1 MVGSASNR
9 RRIDIGS
16 ASDRRRPSVGRAY
29 TGRVRPWIKYT
40 LIRIV
45 LFAGV
50 LAVLLLFT
58 PAPPW
63 LATIIAAVIGFCVS
77 YIFFRPQRDQ
87 LAESIATRR
96 ERGEINADEDEDEAL
111 NRSE

>member
-1 MVGSASNR
+1 VAAPR
-9 RRIDIGS
+9 RDT
-16 ASDRRRPSVGRAY
+16 Y

-50 LAVLLLFT
+50 LAILMLFT

-63 LATIIAAVIGFCVS
+63 LATVIAAIVGLCIS
-77 YIFFRPQRDQ
+77 YIFFRPQRDE
-87 LAESIATRR
+87 LAESIASRR
-96 ERGEINADEDEDEAL
+96 ARGETNADEDEDDAL
-111 NRSE
+111 NRSA

>member
-1 MVGSASNR
+1 ML
-9 RRIDIGS
+9 
-16 ASDRRRPSVGRAY
+16 RPSQSTY

-50 LAVLLLFT
+50 LAVLMLFT

-63 LATIIAAVIGFCVS
+63 LATIIAAVVGLCVS

-87 LAESIATRR
+87 LALSISARR

-111 NRSE
+111 DTRP

>member
-1 MVGSASNR
+1 VDVARVAAPR
-9 RRIDIGS
+9 RDT
-16 ASDRRRPSVGRAY
+16 Y

-50 LAVLLLFT
+50 LAILMLFT

-63 LATIIAAVIGFCVS
+63 LATVIAAIVGLCIS
-77 YIFFRPQRDQ
+77 YIFFRPQRDE
-87 LAESIATRR
+87 LAESIASRR
-96 ERGEINADEDEDEAL
+96 ARGETNADEDEDDAL
-111 NRSE
+111 NRSA

>member
-1 MVGSASNR
+1 MNGAR
-9 RRIDIGS
+9 WMLRAAPPAR
-16 ASDRRRPSVGRAY
+16 ADRSGRAAY

-50 LAVLLLFT
+50 LAVLMLFT

-63 LATIIAAVIGFCVS
+63 LATVIAAVVGLCVS
-77 YIFFRPQRDQ
+77 YIFFRPQRDE
-87 LAESIATRR
+87 LAESIAARR
-96 ERGEINADEDEDEAL
+96 ARGEVNADEDEDDAL
-111 NRSE
+111 NRSA